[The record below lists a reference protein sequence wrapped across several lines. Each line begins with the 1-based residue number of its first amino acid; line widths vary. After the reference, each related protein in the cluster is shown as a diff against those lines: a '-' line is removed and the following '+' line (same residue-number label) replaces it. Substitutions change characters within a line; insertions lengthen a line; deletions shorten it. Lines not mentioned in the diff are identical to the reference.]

1 MKRKVAFFGIML
13 SLILVLCVATSFGD
27 NSSVNSWAKYIKSN
41 YAGTTITFA
50 TTRHPATDAMQKMY
64 QEFNKLTGINVKWD
78 VIEEGYLRNK
88 LLLEHQGLT
97 RAYDMLLIDSFNL
110 SEYVPAGVCQKLEG
124 FLANKKLTPAWY
136 NYNDLVGAY
145 RDGIGKL
152 QGKIYGIPVAGETRF
167 VAYRKD
173 LFEKYKKQPP
183 QTMDEMLELAK
194 FFNGKEKGLYGIAM
208 RAQKGIHFASG
219 MMTVMYQLGGQYLDE
234 KDWKVLVNS
243 PKTVDSLKY
252 YVELLNQGPPDISTY
267 THEEAI
273 SAFSMGKTAMWFDST
288 ALSPWI
294 LDPEKSLVSEEV
306 GFVPPPKGSKGHYG
320 VLAGWDIGISPD
332 SSKKKQE
339 AVWAFIVWMTSQAKA
354 KEYVNLGGTPVR
366 TSVLQ
371 DPEMV
376 KKNVTFP
383 IQLESLKCAGNMV
396 NDGIH
401 WLAPHPKFIKVIE
414 VVGNYGSQVLA
425 GQIEAKDAMD
435 KAQSECEQIMKE
447 K

>member
-1 MKRKVAFFGIML
+1 MNKKGFVLTWVIVIVFALNL
-13 SLILVLCVATSFGD
+13 SIGFAASP
-27 NSSVNSWAKYIKSN
+27 SVNNWAKYIKAN
-41 YAGTTITFA
+41 YGGTTITFA

-64 QEFNKLTGINVKWD
+64 TEFTKLTGIKVKWD
-78 VIEEGYLRNK
+78 IIEEGYLRNK
-88 LLLEHQGLT
+88 LLLEHQGRT
-97 RAYDMLLIDSFNL
+97 RAYDALLIDSFNL
-110 SEYVPAGVCQKLEG
+110 AEYVPAGVCLNLEG
-124 FLANKKLTPAWY
+124 YIKNKRLTPGWY
-136 NYNDLVGAY
+136 DYADLVAAY
-145 RDGIGKL
+145 RDGIGKY

-183 QTMDEMLELAK
+183 QTMDELLELAK

-219 MMTVMYQLGGQYLDE
+219 MMTVMYQMGGQYLDE
-234 KDWKVLVNS
+234 KDWKVLVNN
-243 PKTVDSLKY
+243 PKTVEALKY
-252 YVELLNQGPPDISTY
+252 YVELLQQGPPDISTY

-288 ALSPWI
+288 ALAPWI
-294 LDPEKSLVSEEV
+294 LDPEKSLVSDKV

-332 SSKKKQE
+332 SSKKKKE
-339 AVWAFIVWMTSQAKA
+339 AVWAFIVWMTGKERA
-354 KEYVNLGGTPVR
+354 KEYVNNGGTPVR
-366 TSVLQ
+366 TSILS
-371 DPEMV
+371 DADMV

-383 IQLESLKCAGNMV
+383 MQLESLKCAANMV

-425 GQIEAKDAMD
+425 GQTNAKDAMD